1 LPSDSELDELVV
13 VTELTTTGSLREY
26 LRKIQHPRL
35 KVIKEWLVKILE
47 AAAFLHVNEI
57 VHGKITCE
65 SIYYNSNVAEIK
77 VGDIGIKQIFANANI
92 TEGEQAMASS
102 QITKE
107 YDVFCIGVVLLEII
121 LTNIMPRNAI
131 ECLFQFINKH
141 QTTRLLSHLTDS
153 NLHDFAE
160 KCISEDPS

>member
-1 LPSDSELDELVV
+1 
-13 VTELTTTGSLREY
+13 
-26 LRKIQHPRL
+26 
-35 KVIKEWLVKILE
+35 
-47 AAAFLHVNEI
+47 
-57 VHGKITCE
+57 
-65 SIYYNSNVAEIK
+65 
-77 VGDIGIKQIFANANI
+77 
-92 TEGEQAMASS
+92 MASS

-160 KCISEDPS
+160 KCISEVPSKRLSAEQLLKHPFLKIHQEDKELEAN